1 MKLRMLQLIIL
12 LICIN
17 YGAAAQDNE
26 PRLTEYIVTAD
37 TANLRTGPG
46 TNFSVA
52 GTVTRGDTLLVFED
66 ASGTEGWL
74 RVSRESGESYIA
86 DFLVEKAP
94 TRFYPLEQEP
104 VVVAS
109 GRGKGITEVFDF
121 PRSAYRIDA
130 QIEDQSFIL
139 KIIVVEG
146 ECDDDIIFNE
156 LNFDTTRLTVSGL
169 FVSSGCS
176 VIFETDNVD
185 RNWSIEVR
193 DILDDEFLIDS
204 FLEIEDSSILSG
216 VGRNL
221 TMGTLIGEGIWTINA
236 NVLDRSYILRS
247 HVLSGDCEDT
257 VIFNELDLDAS
268 SLEVSTVYRN
278 RGDEACIVF
287 WETDNVDSEWSLT
300 FNKLR

>member
-1 MKLRMLQLIIL
+1 MIIL
-12 LICIN
+12 MIFIN
-17 YGAAAQDNE
+17 YGVAGQDAE
-26 PRLTEYIVTAD
+26 TRLTEYIVTAE

-52 GTVTRGDTLLVFED
+52 GTVTRGETLLVIED
-66 ASGTEGWL
+66 ASGSEGWL

-94 TRFYPLEQEP
+94 IRFYPLEQEP
-104 VVVAS
+104 IVVAS

-130 QIEDQSFIL
+130 QIEDRSFIL

-156 LNFDTTRLTVSGL
+156 LNFDTTRLTISGL

-176 VIFETDNVD
+176 IIFETDNVD

-193 DILDDEFLIDS
+193 DILDDEFLIES
-204 FLEIEDSSILSG
+204 FFEIEDGSTISG

-221 TMGTLIGEGIWTINA
+221 TMGTFIGEGIWTINA

-257 VIFNELDLDAS
+257 VVFNELDFDAS

-278 RGDEACIVF
+278 RGDEACVVF